1 MARYAVNGQSTN
13 TASTTVLAIDGTTTS
28 RGAIYDLLL
37 GSDAT
42 PADNAAQWNLK
53 RFGTANGTG
62 TAVVPQP
69 LDAADGVA
77 RLQGTQD
84 HSVEPTY
91 TTTAL
96 MEWGQNQRATFRWV
110 AAPGGELIIPATSDA
125 GIGLIS
131 QVATSAVNMNATFH
145 YSE

>member
-1 MARYAVNGQSTN
+1 MARYSVNGQSTN

-28 RGAIYDLLL
+28 RGAVYDLLL

-53 RFGTANGTG
+53 RFSVNGTG
-62 TAVVPQP
+62 TAVVPAA
-69 LDAADGVA
+69 LDVADGIA
-77 RLQGTQD
+77 RLQGTEN
-84 HSVEPTY
+84 HTTEPTY

-125 GIGLIS
+125 GIGLVS
-131 QVATSAVNMNATFH
+131 QVIGGSAVNMNATIHFW
-145 YSE
+145 E